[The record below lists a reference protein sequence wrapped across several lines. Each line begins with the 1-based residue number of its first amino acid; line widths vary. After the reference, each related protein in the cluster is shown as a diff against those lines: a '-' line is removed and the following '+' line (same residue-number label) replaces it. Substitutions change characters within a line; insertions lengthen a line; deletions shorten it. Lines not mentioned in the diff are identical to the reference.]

1 MGEAL
6 VELDRGV
13 DVTQQTPALG
23 HHQAQVLAAAQ
34 SLRTRH
40 HRRLQPPPL
49 LRDFF
54 ELGDQLRQGAGAVP
68 QLVEVGIEGRRR
80 HVDLC
85 LCGLVG

>member
-23 HHQAQVLAAAQ
+23 QHQAHVLAAAQ

-49 LRDFF
+49 LRDLF
-54 ELGDQLRQGAGAVP
+54 ELGDQLRQPA
-68 QLVEVGIEGRRR
+68 
-80 HVDLC
+80 LC
-85 LCGLVG
+85 RSSSRLASKAAAETSICA